1 MKEVNVGIIGI
12 GTVGTGVLKILKDK
26 KDKIAS
32 ETGIRINV
40 EQACDIDPAQKEKV
54 ISAGVRS
61 FTTSAEDVIMNPRV
75 EIVVELIGNLEPAF
89 TFIKKALENEKSVIT
104 ANKEVLSQKGE
115 ELFEVAEEKKVDLF
129 FEASVGG
136 GIPIIRPLKEMLIG
150 NSFSLVMGIVN
161 GTTNYILTRM
171 EEEKLKFDEALKI
184 AKEKGYAEP
193 DPRADIEGDDAASK
207 IAILSSIAFNS
218 RVVKSQVYKEGISG
232 VSPQDIEY
240 AKEFGCCIRLLA
252 YSKKAD
258 GRIFTFVR
266 PALIRLD
273 HPLASVK
280 GVYNAI
286 FVEGDSCGQLMFY
299 GEGAGSLA
307 AGSSVVGDIV
317 QAARNIV
324 QNSRGSIGCTC
335 IENYPVASVD
345 ELESK
350 YYILL
355 SALDKPGVLAKIA
368 GCFGEAQV
376 SIASV
381 IQKESFGDKADI
393 VFMTHKTFEKNL
405 RQAINLIKKCD
416 VVDIVKSIFMVVEE

>member
-1 MKEVNVGIIGI
+1 MKEVNVGIIGL

-26 KDKIAS
+26 REKIAT
-32 ETGIRINV
+32 ETGIRINL
-40 EQACDIDPAQKEKV
+40 EQACDIDPAQEGKV
-54 ISAGVRS
+54 ISSGVKS
-61 FTTSAEDVIMNPRV
+61 FTTSAE
-75 EIVVELIGNLEPAF
+75 EIIKNLRIEIIVELIGNLEPAF
-89 TFIKKALENEKSVIT
+89 TFIKKALENGKSVVT

-115 ELFEVAEEKKVDLF
+115 ELLEIAEKKKVDLF

-150 NSFSLVMGIVN
+150 NSFSLIMGIVN

-171 EEEKLKFDEALKI
+171 HEEKLEFDEALKM

-218 RVVKSQVYKEGISG
+218 RVVKGQVYKEGISG

-240 AKEFGCCIRLLA
+240 AKEFGCCIKLLA

-258 GRIFTFVR
+258 GKIFAFVR

-273 HPLASVK
+273 HPLAAVR

-286 FVEGDSCGQLMFY
+286 FIEGDSCGQLMFY

-324 QNSRGSIGCTC
+324 QNSKGSIGCTC
-335 IENYPVASVD
+335 IENYPVVSV
-345 ELESK
+345 EEMEAK

-381 IQKESFGDKADI
+381 IQKESLKDKADI

-416 VVDIVKSIFMVVEE
+416 VVNVVKSIFMVVEE

>member
-1 MKEVNVGIIGI
+1 MREVKIGLVGL
-12 GTVGTGVLKILKDK
+12 GTVGTGVLRILKDK
-26 KDKIAS
+26 CNKIAT

-40 EQACDIDPAQKEKV
+40 IQACDADPSKKERALTLGAQ
-54 ISAGVRS
+54 S
-61 FTTSAEDVIMNPRV
+61 FTTSADEVIENR
-75 EIVVELIGNLEPAF
+75 EIEIFVELIGNLEPAF
-89 TFIKKALENEKSVIT
+89 TYIRRALESGKSVVT
-104 ANKEVLSQKGE
+104 ANKEVISQKGE
-115 ELFEVAEEKKVDLF
+115 ELFEIADRNRVDLF

-150 NSFSLVMGIVN
+150 NNFSLVMGIVN
-161 GTTNYILTRM
+161 GTTNYILTKM
-171 EEEKLKFDEALKI
+171 HEEKIGFNEALEM

-193 DPRADIEGDDAASK
+193 NPRADIEGDDAASK

-218 RVVKSQVYKEGISG
+218 RVVKSQVYKEGISN
-232 VSPQDIEY
+232 VKPQDIEY
-240 AKEFGCCIRLLA
+240 ARELGYCIRLLA
-252 YSKKAD
+252 YSRKAD
-258 GRIFTFVR
+258 GKIFAFVR
-266 PALIRLD
+266 PALIRLN
-273 HPLASVK
+273 HPLAAVR

-286 FVEGDSCGQLMFY
+286 FVEGDACGQLMFY

-324 QNSRGSIGCTC
+324 QRSQGSIGCTC
-335 IENYPVASVD
+335 IEKIPVMPSYEFEAR
-345 ELESK
+345 

-355 SALDKPGVLAKIA
+355 SALDRPGVLAKIA

-393 VFMTHKTFEKNL
+393 VFMTHRTSEKNL
-405 RQAINLIKKCD
+405 QQAISLIKECD
-416 VVDIVKSIFMVVEE
+416 VVDVVKSVFLVVDE